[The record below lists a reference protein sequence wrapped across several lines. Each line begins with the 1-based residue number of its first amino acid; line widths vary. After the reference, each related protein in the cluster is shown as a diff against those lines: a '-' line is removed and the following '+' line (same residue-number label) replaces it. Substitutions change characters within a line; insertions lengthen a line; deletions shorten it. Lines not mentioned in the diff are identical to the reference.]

1 MTKRALV
8 LGATG
13 AMATY
18 LIPKLLSEGY
28 VVDGVCL
35 DAPSSDGE
43 CFTLINHDAKD
54 KIFLSELL
62 ENGYDTIV
70 DFMLYPTVEEF
81 SEYADLFLPKTRRYI
96 YLSTY
101 RVYAWEYP
109 ITEST
114 LRLIDAKLP
123 EGFVYDREY
132 SIYKAAEEDWLR
144 SSKYKNYSIIR
155 PAITFSKRRF
165 QLTTLEADVLIHR
178 MKLGKTVLLP
188 EGTRGVQATMSWAGD
203 VARMI
208 YAVIT
213 SDEAE
218 GETYTVSTSEHH
230 TWEEVAEMYRRIG
243 GLSYAFIPDED
254 YLNVV
259 ANGGIAARQ
268 QLNYDRMLNR
278 VIDNSKILA
287 LMNDTQDE
295 LMPLEEGLRMEYE
308 HLDPSTLP
316 FKRSVSDA
324 MDEYIASHGITP
336 IA

>member
-1 MTKRALV
+1 MDKRALI

-18 LIPKLLSEGY
+18 LVPKLLSEGY
-28 VVDGVCL
+28 AVDGVCL
-35 DAPSSDGE
+35 DGSSSDGE
-43 CFTLINHDAKD
+43 RFTLLNHDAKD
-54 KIFLSELL
+54 KAFLSELL
-62 ENGYDTIV
+62 KNGYDTIV

-81 SEYADLFLPKTRRYI
+81 SEYADLLLPATRRYI
-96 YLSTY
+96 FLSTY

-109 ITEST
+109 QREDS

-123 EGFVYDREY
+123 DNFVYDREY

-144 SSKYKNYSIIR
+144 SSDYKNYSIIR

-178 MKLGKTVLLP
+178 MKQGKTVLLP
-188 EGTRGVQATMSWAGD
+188 EGARNVQATMSWAGD
-203 VARMI
+203 VAKMI

-254 YLNVV
+254 YLTVI
-259 ANGGIAARQ
+259 ANGGVAARQ
-268 QLNYDRMLNR
+268 QLNYDRKLNR
-278 VIDNSKILA
+278 VVDNSKILA
-287 LMNDTQDE
+287 LMNETSDD
-295 LMPLEEGLRMEYE
+295 LMPLEDGLRMEYE
-308 HLDPSTLP
+308 RLDPSTIP
-316 FKRSVSDA
+316 HKRTVCDA
-324 MDEYIASHGITP
+324 MDEYIASHGIRV
-336 IA
+336 